1 MKFEAI
7 NTDSNEDFVERYS
20 ARDKIIWFIKEQRRE
35 AAKEKRM
42 FEGIAAKEMAEH
54 FSERIDTFNTALS
67 RGARAGLF
75 ASPSRGLWDLKEK
88 MEEDMRLI
96 EYNPGKTLM

>member
-1 MKFEAI
+1 
-7 NTDSNEDFVERYS
+7 
-20 ARDKIIWFIKEQRRE
+20 
-35 AAKEKRM
+35 M
-42 FEGIAAKEMAEH
+42 FEGVAAKEMAEH
-54 FSERIDTFNTALS
+54 FNERIDTFNTALS